1 MALTLESL
9 LALFNALK
17 SDHVDTRHE
26 LEILKARV
34 DELENDALLTET
46 DLEITREELKAL
58 KAECAPILT
67 MMANTYVGNAPVAVA
82 PITAAVAPMPA
93 TAAKPMPTVAMAGG
107 SAPTT
112 TLKITLLKEVDLP
125 TFLPKLDGVTSRS
138 ALIGASIGGPK
149 PSFGYICVNFASVEQ
164 AILAYDILHET
175 DPAYKV
181 SYKQAQAKAK

>member
-26 LEILKARV
+26 LEILKARF
-34 DELENDALLTET
+34 DELEKDALLTET
-46 DLEITREELKAL
+46 DLANTREELTAL
-58 KAECAPILT
+58 KAECSPILL
-67 MMANTYVGNAPVAVA
+67 MMAKTYVGNAPVAVA
-82 PITAAVAPMPA
+82 PITAAVAPMPV
-93 TAAKPMPTVAMAGG
+93 VAMAGG

-125 TFLPKLDGVTSRS
+125 TFLPKLDGVTSRGE
-138 ALIGASIGGPK
+138 LIGATKVGAK
-149 PSFGYICVNFASVEQ
+149 PSFGFICVNFASIEQ
-164 AILAYDILHET
+164 ATFAYDMLRENP

-181 SYKQAQAKAK
+181 GYKQAK

>member
-26 LEILKARV
+26 LEILKARL
-34 DELENDALLTET
+34 DELEKDALLTET
-46 DLEITREELKAL
+46 DLANTREELTAL
-58 KAECAPILT
+58 KAECSPILL
-67 MMANTYVGNAPVAVA
+67 MMAKTHVGNAPVAVA
-82 PITAAVAPMPA
+82 PMPV
-93 TAAKPMPTVAMAGG
+93 VAMAGG

-149 PSFGYICVNFASVEQ
+149 PSFGYICVNFASVDQ